1 MRRRKFISLLGGPLA
16 TWPLAA
22 GGQQSNQM
30 RRVGILLPASKGESE
45 EQRRL
50 TAFVTGLQELGWT
63 EGGNVQID
71 VRWCGSDIER
81 IRSAAQELVDLKPDA
96 VVADSALTMGPL
108 QQLTRTI
115 AIVFLQITDPVESS
129 FVSNVAR
136 PGRNVTGFTPG
147 EFSIRA
153 KMLEVLKQIAPQ
165 VRHVQVIYNAVQAP
179 QLGMVRAIET
189 IAPSLGVQVVA
200 ANASNADEITHATEG
215 TASKPDSGM
224 IVLPNPVTTDNRGLV
239 IALMARYRL
248 PAAYA
253 FSFFV
258 RDGGLVS
265 YGTDN
270 AVQFRQAASYV
281 DRILKGANPGD
292 LPVQGPTKFELAIN
306 LKTAKALGL
315 TISRDFLLVADEV
328 IE

>member
-1 MRRRKFISLLGGPLA
+1 MRRREFMTLIG
-16 TWPLAA
+16 TAA
-22 GGQQSNQM
+22 AAAPFRARAQQSNRM
-30 RRVGILLPASKGESE
+30 RRVGILLPASKGDSE

-71 VRWCGSDIER
+71 ARWCGTDIAR
-81 IRSAAQELVDLKPDA
+81 IRSAAHELVELKPDA
-96 VVADSALTMGPL
+96 IVADSALTVGPL

-115 AIVFLQITDPVESS
+115 PIVFLQIADPVESG
-129 FVSNVAR
+129 FVSNLAR

-153 KMLEVLKQIAPQ
+153 KMLEVLKQIAPH

-179 QLGMVRAIET
+179 QLGMVRAIEA
-189 IAPSLGVQVVA
+189 IAPSVGVQVVA
-200 ANASNADEITHATEG
+200 ANASNADEMTHAVEG
-215 TASKPDSGM
+215 YAGKPDGGI
-224 IVLPNPVTTDNRGLV
+224 IVLPNPVTTDNRSLV

-292 LPVQGPTKFELAIN
+292 LPVQAPTKFELAIN
-306 LKTAKALGL
+306 LNTAKALGL
-315 TISRDFLLVADEV
+315 TIPRDFLLVADEV
-328 IE
+328 VE

>member
-1 MRRRKFISLLGGPLA
+1 MRRREFITFVGGA
-16 TWPLAA
+16 AVMWPLTAPA
-22 GGQQSNQM
+22 QQSNQM
-30 RRVGILLPASKGESE
+30 RRVGILLPASKSDSV

-50 TAFVTGLQELGWT
+50 TLFTTGLQELGWT
-63 EGGNVQID
+63 DGGNVQID
-71 VRWCGSDIER
+71 ARWCGSDIER
-81 IRSAAQELVDLKPDA
+81 VRRAAHELVELKPDA
-96 VVADSALTMGPL
+96 IVADGALTAGPL
-108 QQLTRTI
+108 QQLTQTI
-115 AIVFLQITDPVESS
+115 PIIFVNISDPVESG
-129 FVSNVAR
+129 FVANLSR

-147 EFSIRA
+147 EFSTRA
-153 KMLEVLKQIAPQ
+153 KILEVLKQIAPQ
-165 VRHVQVIYNAVQAP
+165 VRHVLVIYNAVQAP

-189 IAPSLGVQVVA
+189 VAPSLGVQVVA
-200 ANASNADEITHATEG
+200 ANASDADEITHAVEG
-215 TASKPDSGM
+215 YASKPDGGI
-224 IVLPNPVTTDNRGLV
+224 IVLPNPVTTDNRSLV
-239 IALMARYRL
+239 IALMTRYRL
-248 PAAYA
+248 PAAYG

-265 YGTDN
+265 YGPDP

-292 LPVQGPTKFELAIN
+292 LPVQGPTKFELVIN